1 VADAR
6 LQGYETALRGKAVLL
21 FDGVCVMCNR
31 TVRVLLRHEPS
42 GRLVFTPIEGELGRA
57 LLARHPEIETKL
69 GSGRESDGSVV
80 LLLDA
85 LTAEERALTRSDAG
99 IAVMRMLR
107 APWPLAGGLLRLVPR
122 VVRDF
127 GYRMV
132 ARFRYR
138 VFGRLARCPA
148 PGSGEQGRII
158 GVEATGAYLDG

>member
-1 VADAR
+1 VADVR
-6 LQGYETALRGKAVLL
+6 LQGHETVLRGKAVLL

-31 TVRVLLRHEPS
+31 TVRVLLRNEPS
-42 GRLVFTPIEGELGRA
+42 GRLMFTPIEGELGRA
-57 LLARHPEIETKL
+57 LLARHPEIAAKL

-85 LTAEERALTRSDAG
+85 LTGEERALTRSDAG

-132 ARFRYR
+132 ARLRYR

-148 PGSGEQGRII
+148 SDAGERGRII
-158 GVEATGAYLDG
+158 GVETAGAYLDG